1 MRHLVCPVSPLQ
13 LSGGSVYLGIEL
25 CVDRPDAIMVSAMVD
40 RTNDEWLTTLQG
52 AEQEQALA
60 DLRTFLVRGL
70 RRALP
75 DVPPQNLEDFAQD
88 ALVKILDGLNSF
100 RGDSRFTTWALKI
113 AIHVAYTE
121 LRRRRWQDVSLQDLT
136 ARYDE
141 SDFVPVVLADST
153 PSPEQ
158 RATQQMM
165 FDMVRQMIDEELTE
179 RQRQAMVAAVFG
191 GMSLA
196 EVARKM
202 GTNRNALYKLLHD
215 ARQRLQKRL
224 LARGMSVEELMETFG
239 G

>member
-1 MRHLVCPVSPLQ
+1 
-13 LSGGSVYLGIEL
+13 
-25 CVDRPDAIMVSAMVD
+25 MVAAMVD
-40 RTNDEWLTTLQG
+40 RTNDEWLDALRG
-52 AEQEQALA
+52 AGQEEALA

-70 RRALP
+70 RHALS

-88 ALVKILDGLNSF
+88 ALVKIMDGLGSF
-100 RGDSRFTTWALKI
+100 RGESRFTTWALKI
-113 AIHVAYTE
+113 AIRVAYTE
-121 LRRRRWQDVSLQDLT
+121 LRRRRWRDVSLQDLT
-136 ARYDE
+136 AHYDE

-158 RATQQMM
+158 RAAQRMM
-165 FDMVRQMIDEELTE
+165 LDMVRQMIDEELTE
-179 RQRQAMVAAVFG
+179 RQRQALVAAVFG

-215 ARQRLQKRL
+215 ARRRLQRRL
-224 LARGMSVEELMETFG
+224 LAKGLSVDDVMETFG